1 MDYRRINKIYHY
13 VYDTPADSQERE
25 KRLSELSDSDSEAL
39 YDFTIGLMS
48 GRIRESDISN
58 VQKGDGNMTYKEYR
72 TLKNRASYFD
82 ETKVFRFEKE
92 NPELATSYMSRM
104 LRDVEKKRKIMAIE
118 DPEERYIAIAKKQ
131 RFILTLKER
140 I

>member
-1 MDYRRINKIYHY
+1 MDYRHINKIYHY
-13 VYDTPADSQERE
+13 VYDTPADSPERE

-48 GRIRESDISN
+48 GRIKESDISN
-58 VQKGDGNMTYKEYR
+58 VQKGDDNMTYKEYR

-92 NPELATSYMSRM
+92 NPELATSYMIRM
-104 LRDVEKKRKIMAIE
+104 LRDAEKKRKIMAIE
-118 DPEERYIAIAKKQ
+118 NPDERYLAIAKNKDL
-131 RFILTLKER
+131 F
-140 I
+140 